1 MEERDKNELISVLV
15 TSAEIPERE
24 GSISPSSFNGE
35 LPIY

>member
-24 GSISPSSFNGE
+24 GSISMENCPSTSHTC
-35 LPIY
+35 